1 MIRLVDVAKKAGVSE
16 NTVSRVLNNRGYISD
31 ATREKVLKTIEE
43 LNYKPN
49 QFARNLLKKKTDIVA
64 LLIQTI
70 KYGFHADII
79 SEVESELH
87 KRGYNL
93 LLCNAERSAEDERFL
108 LNMLESYRVDGLI
121 ILNYELCP
129 DAYEKLSMPIVSMES
144 YVRDGIPFVTSDHSK
159 GGELA
164 ANELI
169 KCGCKNV
176 LQISGSLDNTKL
188 WNVRHSVFSEIMK
201 RNHIECKTITWDVET
216 FSNDIKVQRR
226 ITREL
231 LEQYPDID
239 GFFAVDLFAAA
250 MQYEAKKIGLKVPE
264 DLKIVGYDGTIY
276 SEIEDITTVS
286 QDLASLAKSAV
297 ETICELIGNDGYNA
311 HNNSCHVTQHN
322 VELIE
327 RKSTR
332 CNIPEDN
339 C

>member
-1 MIRLVDVAKKAGVSE
+1 MLRLVDVAEKAGVSV

-70 KYGFHADII
+70 KYDFHAGII
-79 SEVESELH
+79 SEVEHELH

-93 LLCNAERSAEDERFL
+93 LLCNAERSAEDESLL

-121 ILNYELCP
+121 ILNYELYP
-129 DAYEKLSMPIVSMES
+129 DAYQKLSMPIVSMES
-144 YVRDGIPFVTSDHSK
+144 YVRDGIPFVTSNHSK

-164 ANELI
+164 ANVLI

-176 LQISGSLDNTKL
+176 LQVSGPLDDTKL
-188 WNVRHSVFSEIMK
+188 WNIRHSVFSEIMNK
-201 RNHIECKTITWDVET
+201 NHIECKTITWDVEA
-216 FSNDIKVQRR
+216 FSNDIKGQRR
-226 ITREL
+226 LARDL
-231 LEQYPDID
+231 LEQYPNID
-239 GFFAVDLFAAA
+239 GFFAVDLLAAA
-250 MQYEAKKIGLKVPE
+250 MQYEAQKIGLRVPE
-264 DLKIVGYDGTIY
+264 DLKIVGYDGTVY
-276 SEIEDITTVS
+276 SEIGDITTVS
-286 QDLASLAKSAV
+286 QDLTSLAKSAV
-297 ETICELIGNDGYNA
+297 ETICELISNDGHST
-311 HNNSCHVTQHN
+311 HNNSCHDIQHD

-327 RKSTR
+327 RKSTQ

-339 C
+339 S